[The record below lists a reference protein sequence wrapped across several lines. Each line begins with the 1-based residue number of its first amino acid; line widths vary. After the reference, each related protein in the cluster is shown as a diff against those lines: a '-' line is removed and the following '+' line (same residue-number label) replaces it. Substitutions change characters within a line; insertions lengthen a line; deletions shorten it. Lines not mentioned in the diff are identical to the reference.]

1 MATSSFAD
9 PTTALVSAGG
19 PRRRRVIAAAV
30 ALVVVAAAL
39 AAILAASSGPQAP
52 PRYQAADRS
61 FSVVVPTGWQALGA
75 RDLKAM
81 PSSPAAVLRRQDR
94 RGMIV
99 IQRRPA
105 LERNS
110 RSLTSDLTRQ
120 LRRRFDGLQPVG
132 ARTVPLQS
140 GAGYVYTFARPRAGT
155 VQSIAVAPVR
165 DRTYTMDAVASAGAP
180 DVAAQIGAIVRS
192 FDTPDPVPSS

>member
-9 PTTALVSAGG
+9 PATALVRAGR
-19 PRRRRVIAAAV
+19 PRRRAIAAAV
-30 ALVVVAAAL
+30 ALVVAAGAVAALL
-39 AAILAASSGPQAP
+39 AAASGPQAA
-52 PRYQAADRS
+52 PRFQAADRS
-61 FSVVVPTGWQALGA
+61 FSVVVPAGWHALGA
-75 RDLKAM
+75 RELKAM
-81 PSSPAAVLRRQDR
+81 PASPAAVLRRTDR

-110 RSLTSDLTRQ
+110 RSLTRDLTRQ
-120 LRRRFDGLQPVG
+120 LQRRFDGLQPVG
-132 ARTVPLQS
+132 SRTVPLGS
-140 GAGYVYTFARPRAGT
+140 GPGYVYTFARPRAGT

-165 DRTYTMDAVASAGAP
+165 DRTYTMDAVASAAAP
-180 DVAAQIGAIVRS
+180 EVAAQIGAIVRS